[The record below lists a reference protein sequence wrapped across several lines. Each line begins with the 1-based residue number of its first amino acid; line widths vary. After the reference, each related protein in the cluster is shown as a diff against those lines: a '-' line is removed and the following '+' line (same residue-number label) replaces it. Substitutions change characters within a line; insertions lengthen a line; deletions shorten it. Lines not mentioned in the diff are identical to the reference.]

1 PPPRPYR
8 LWMDIQAQAPA
19 EGPEPAAK
27 TKPVPVVT
35 AKEKTSPTVGIRKV
49 VLDPGHGGKDPGA
62 IGVGGIAEK
71 DIVLSIAKK
80 LAKKLQKEMGIHV
93 VLSRKDDSFIP

>member
-1 PPPRPYR
+1 PAPHR
-8 LWMDIQAQAPA
+8 LVILIQRQARAELPA
-19 EGPEPAAK
+19 PAAK
-27 TKPVPVVT
+27 TNPVPVVT
-35 AKEKTSPTVGIRKV
+35 AKEKTSPTVRIRKV